1 MREYV
6 KVPLLHAHAR
16 MSMLVYLTGECNAD
30 GHKGQDH
37 AYACKAP
44 VEIGFCN
51 DVIAILF
58 FYQ

>member
-1 MREYV
+1 MSKCRC
-6 KVPLLHAHAR
+6 
-16 MSMLVYLTGECNAD
+16 SMLMRVCPCLCSGECNAD